1 MEEKEEGK
9 QGERAGVNNI
19 NGTPPSPTLLAGR
32 RRRRR
37 RRRRRAHGE
46 RNKC

>member
-37 RRRRRAHGE
+37 AHGE

>member
-32 RRRRR
+32 RRRR
-37 RRRRRAHGE
+37 AHGE